1 METCPLNNKKNNKN
15 NKTNDN
21 KKNKSNEHT
30 SNNKNKTEHNDHNKN
45 NNKEKN
51 NKNNN
56 HAMEHECCQCVPEH
70 LIKASS
76 SKKENPGNLKTTDKE
91 FRNYEYLLPP
101 VTWIMKPPKHNIPE
115 NKKKTGTWALQI
127 CS

>member
-1 METCPLNNKKNNKN
+1 METCPPNNKTNNKN

-21 KKNKSNEHT
+21 KKNKSNKHT
-30 SNNKNKTEHNDHNKN
+30 NNNNNKTEHNDHNKN

-56 HAMEHECCQCVPEH
+56 HTMEHECCQCVPEH
-70 LIKASS
+70 LIEAS
-76 SKKENPGNLKTTDKE
+76 SKKANPGNLKTTDKE

-101 VTWIMKPPKHNIPE
+101 VTWVMKPRKHNNPE
-115 NKKKTGTWALQI
+115 N
-127 CS
+127 